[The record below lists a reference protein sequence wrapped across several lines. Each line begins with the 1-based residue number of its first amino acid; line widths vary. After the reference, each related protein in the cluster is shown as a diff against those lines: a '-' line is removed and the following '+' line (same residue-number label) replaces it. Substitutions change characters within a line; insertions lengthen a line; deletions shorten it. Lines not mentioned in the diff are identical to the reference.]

1 LGLEPHFLHART
13 SSILTSANNHIL
25 LAGFAA
31 LLGLVLGL
39 TFEGCQVLVTNLMS
53 YRAPATTAAICLM
66 ALMTWAA
73 PAFCVQDALSSA
85 RSLESQGD
93 YVQAEHAYQA
103 ALHHSPDSRQA
114 RLGLGRVLGKLGRC
128 EESNRALEPLA
139 ASSRADVEGVLGD
152 CYFRTHSF
160 DQAIVHLELA
170 RQLRPNSKEAWIELG
185 RAYAS
190 AGRTKEAINTW
201 KSWLQQNPT
210 DVDALYWVGSTY
222 NSMAQNVSDE
232 MERKDRN
239 HYLVL
244 ELEGDQ
250 FRVKQEYEKALQSYQ
265 RALATNPNLPGLH
278 FDVGDVYY
286 QMMKYPEARQEL
298 GKELASNPDHARAN
312 FELGDIDIKQG
323 RVEEGMPY
331 LDRALRLNP
340 GLSEAHRSRARG
352 LLAEKRY
359 EDAVRELL
367 WVAKQSP
374 SDHTVHAML
383 AGAYRQMGRLKEAQ
397 QEAAIS
403 AKLINQRAAG
413 LEHLKAEEQ
422 ELNDRPR

>member
-1 LGLEPHFLHART
+1 
-13 SSILTSANNHIL
+13 
-25 LAGFAA
+25 
-31 LLGLVLGL
+31 
-39 TFEGCQVLVTNLMS
+39 
-53 YRAPATTAAICLM
+53 M
-66 ALMTWAA
+66 ALTTRPA
-73 PAFCVQDALSSA
+73 PAFCAQDALPSA
-85 RSLESQGD
+85 RSLESRGD
-93 YVQAEHAYQA
+93 YVQAEQAYRA
-103 ALHHSPDSRQA
+103 ALQHSPDSRGA

-128 EESNRALEPLA
+128 EESNRTVEPLA
-139 ASSRADVEGVLGD
+139 ESSRDDVEEIVGD
-152 CYFRTHSF
+152 CYFRTHIF
-160 DQAIVHLELA
+160 DKAIAHLELA
-170 RQLRPNSKEAWIELG
+170 RQLRPKSKEVWIELG

-190 AGRTKEAINTW
+190 AGRNNEAINTW

-232 MERKDRN
+232 MEKKDRN
-239 HYLVL
+239 NYLVL

-250 FRVKQEYEKALQSYQ
+250 FRMKQDYEKALQAYQ
-265 RALATNPNLPGLH
+265 SALKTAPNVPGLH
-278 FDVGDVYY
+278 FNVGDIYY

-298 GKELASNPDHARAN
+298 GKELAGNPDHARAN

-323 RVEEGMPY
+323 RVEEGIPY
-331 LDRALRLNP
+331 LDRALRVNP
-340 GLSEAHRSRARG
+340 SLSEAHRSRARG

-359 EDAVRELL
+359 PDAVRELL

-397 QEAAIS
+397 QEAEIS

>member
-1 LGLEPHFLHART
+1 MTHPDPART
-13 SSILTSANNHIL
+13 AAFCLT
-25 LAGFAA
+25 A
-31 LLGLVLGL
+31 LL
-39 TFEGCQVLVTNLMS
+39 
-53 YRAPATTAAICLM
+53 
-66 ALMTWAA
+66 TWAVL
-73 PAFCVQDALSSA
+73 AFCGQDALPSA

-93 YVQAEHAYQA
+93 YVQAEQAYQA
-103 ALHHSPDSRQA
+103 ALQHSPDSREA

-128 EESNRALEPLA
+128 EESDRTLEPLSE
-139 ASSRADVEGVLGD
+139 SSKGDVEEILGD
-152 CYFRTHSF
+152 CYFRTHNF
-160 DQAIVHLELA
+160 DKAIAHLELA
-170 RQLRPNSKEAWIELG
+170 RQLRPRSQEAWVELG

-190 AGRTKEAINTW
+190 AGRNKEAISTW
-201 KSWLQQNPT
+201 KSWLKQSPN
-210 DVDALYWVGSTY
+210 DVDALFWIGSTY
-222 NSMAQNVSDE
+222 NSMAQNVLEE
-232 MERKDRN
+232 MERKDQN
-239 HYLVL
+239 HYRVQ

-250 FRVKQEYEKALQSYQ
+250 FRLEQEYEKALQAYQ
-265 RALATNPNLPGLH
+265 KALATAPNLPGLH

-298 GKELASNPDHARAN
+298 GKELTSNPDHARAN
-312 FELGDIDIKQG
+312 FELGDIDIKEG

-331 LDRALRLNP
+331 LDRALKLNP

-397 QEAAIS
+397 QEAEIS
-403 AKLINQRAAG
+403 AKLISQRAAG
-413 LEHLKAEEQ
+413 LERLKTEEQ
-422 ELNDRPR
+422 ELNDGPK